1 MLRGFTIANLIG
13 GCRSCRHRHDPWT
26 LGSGRRLL
34 HHHERG
40 RLTTA
45 LPDVQVGQQAQRLS
59 PRPRLPQKGW
69 LTCESRVASVRRG
82 PKRVP
87 PPTSTALWR
96 ARAHYCLVC
105 DCERPLYDCERRRE
119 IRRHREHCGS
129 GKRPACFRPRARKSP
144 LRARLDAWPGVR
156 GEIAQ
161 ARVVGLTV
169 PTGALLPMQRV
180 ASAGRRVAAAS
191 RSTGKSSERS
201 SWRLLGHESDSAAVL
216 AAGTSHAIGKR
227 LCGRIVGTSVAPEFT
242 PKHNSE
248 LSDNRGRRPHDAVR
262 LEFGEE
268 QVAGRRRSLALHSCW
283 LGYRGAARADNPG
296 AELEEVLQ
304 VAVVA
309 TLGIRS
315 PSRRAEVL
323 RR

>member
-1 MLRGFTIANLIG
+1 MTRPGVI
-13 GCRSCRHRHDPWT
+13 H
-26 LGSGRRLL
+26 
-34 HHHERG
+34 
-40 RLTTA
+40 
-45 LPDVQVGQQAQRLS
+45 QR
-59 PRPRLPQKGW
+59 
-69 LTCESRVASVRRG
+69 
-82 PKRVP
+82 
-87 PPTSTALWR
+87 
-96 ARAHYCLVC
+96 
-105 DCERPLYDCERRRE
+105 D
-119 IRRHREHCGS
+119 HREPS
-129 GKRPACFRPRARKSP
+129 GCFHA
-144 LRARLDAWPGVR
+144 
-156 GEIAQ
+156 IAQ

-315 PSRRAEVL
+315 PSRRADVL